1 MLREQLH
8 SVVERDRRPPASRA
22 TGTEQQGRREQQL
35 LLGPPVISVG
45 GHASHEPL
53 PAGIPERSNPSRYE
67 CLAQLAGHVMT
78 QQRNR
83 LACDK
88 AEMLLFVK
96 ENLPLI
102 KPEF

>member
-8 SVVERDRRPPASRA
+8 SVAILEENTDAATEHQETSRVDANLQSYLSEA
-22 TGTEQQGRREQQL
+22 TLPMNRCL
-35 LLGPPVISVG
+35 L
-45 GHASHEPL
+45 EYR
-53 PAGIPERSNPSRYE
+53 RSNPSRYE